1 MPNLSCLWLWS
12 NSPPRQPPAFQID
25 TPGQKL
31 EMSRKYLNPVKR
43 YPSRE
48 FLWPGLLREHF
59 QKRHNKCLLTQ
70 ARAPTRD
77 QSEGFTKA
85 SLREQM
91 ICLACLQSRGR
102 WEVIYKIIPDTPKSQ
117 ITGNPH
123 SSTNDGFLQKH
134 RWMSPISTTLHRLY
148 HLLRPRHVQLGWSGI
163 QLEEL
168 AGIPEEGLMALTIS
182 SFPTARPAGSIL
194 SVSCYR

>member
-1 MPNLSCLWLWS
+1 MARVPCHLNIKNDLTSSCLWLWS
-12 NSPPRQPPAFQID
+12 TSPPAFQID

-31 EMSRKYLNPVKR
+31 EMSRKCLNPVKR

-48 FLWPGLLREHF
+48 FLWPSLLQEHF

-70 ARAPTRD
+70 TRAPTRD

-102 WEVIYKIIPDTPKSQ
+102 WEVIYKIIPDPPKSQ

-134 RWMSPISTTLHRLY
+134 SWMSPISATLHNSITFSDQDTCSLVGVIY
-148 HLLRPRHVQLGWSGI
+148 NWKNW
-163 QLEEL
+163 LE
-168 AGIPEEGLMALTIS
+168 S
-182 SFPTARPAGSIL
+182 WRR
-194 SVSCYR
+194 V